1 MALIPENIELME
13 VDLQSLE
20 NEDAQPTY
28 GETDFY
34 IDFET
39 GRWTSQKITGID
51 KAVQWLKLGCMTEKY
66 EYGIYGEFGTPF
78 ERLIEEQHP
87 REVIEGEIVRGVNEL
102 AEQHEDLTSVKT
114 AVDFTGK
121 KAFVD
126 IRVNGQTESVVIGQ

>member
-1 MALIPENIELME
+1 MALIPENIQLIE
-13 VDLQSLE
+13 VDVRSLE
-20 NEDAQPTY
+20 NEEQQPSY

-34 IDFET
+34 IDFT
-39 GRWTSQKITGID
+39 NGRWTSQKITGPD

-66 EYGIYGEFGTPF
+66 EYNIFGEFGTPF

-87 REVIEGEIVRGVNEL
+87 REVTEGEIARSINEL

-114 AVDFTGK
+114 AVDFKGK

-126 IRVNGQTESVVIGQ
+126 IRVNEQTESVVIGQ